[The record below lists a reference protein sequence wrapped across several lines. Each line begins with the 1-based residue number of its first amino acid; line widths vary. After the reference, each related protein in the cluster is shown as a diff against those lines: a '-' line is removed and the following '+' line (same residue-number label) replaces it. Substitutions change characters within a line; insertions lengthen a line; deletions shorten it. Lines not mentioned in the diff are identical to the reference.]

1 MKSRV
6 IVASVAF
13 FVHCALAHAQ
23 APSPQ
28 DPAPQTPPA
37 TPPAP
42 AAQAPAAPDAQ
53 GPTRAAQPPAA
64 PAPAAPAPA
73 AQAPAPA
80 AQGPAPAPQTPPA
93 DEAPLPGTEGLA
105 LPPLAPTGPSQADF
119 TVGDIHVEGLQ
130 RISEGTVYNYLPINI
145 GDHLTPTRVRE
156 AVRALYATGFFRD
169 VQMRREGNTLIVV
182 VLERPSIESFEI
194 TGNKDIKTEDLQKS
208 LRNVG
213 LAAGKTFDRSVLDD
227 VTGYLT
233 DQYFSQGKY
242 GVKIDSHVEEESG
255 NRVKIKIEI
264 KEGSKAKIREINIVG
279 NTRFKEQDILDTL
292 ELKTPN
298 WLSWYK
304 SDDRYAREKLQGDLE
319 KVRNYYMDR
328 GYANF
333 QIDSTQVTISP
344 QKDNMYITV
353 NVEEGDVFKLSEVK
367 LAGTFV
373 VPEAELRRFLLVA
386 PGQIFDRKL
395 ITSTQELIQN
405 RLGADG
411 YAFAKVD
418 PVPTADNKTHEVSL
432 TFFIDPGNRVYV
444 RNITYSG
451 VTRINDS
458 VLRRQMRQLEG
469 GWLANTSLERSKQL
483 IQRLPYVKSVE
494 YETTPVPGSPDLVDT
509 NFKIEEGPAA
519 TLSGGIG
526 YSESFGAQL
535 NGQYVDANWL
545 GSGERIGIDL
555 NTGIYSK
562 VYNISQ
568 TNPYTTIDNLQ
579 RTVSLTYSDVTQFVS
594 HSSDFSSK
602 QISVGLSYAYPIVN
616 DFQYFRFGLSLT
628 SSELLTSTLGSALQA
643 IDWVQHNGK
652 SYSRIGHDDST
663 NAEYLFVGSKF
674 KVAEPQIGWDYD
686 TRNRTLF
693 ADRGTHLTVSVS
705 GTVPGS
711 EVEYWVGDISFR
723 KYIPIWGPWTISLL
737 DAVDYGK
744 SFGKTGLPPYKNYFG
759 GGPDSVRGYRE
770 SFLGPRDQFGNPY
783 GGNMRVTS
791 QTELVIPIPAKWRQS
806 ARVSL
811 FYDMGGIFETDN
823 TVFYGVDGVT
833 PISYKPSYDNLK
845 RSTGLAVEWL
855 APLGLFRFSYGI
867 PLNAKRQVGVN
878 WGDETEGFQFS
889 VGQAF

>member
-1 MKSRV
+1 M
-6 IVASVAF
+6 
-13 FVHCALAHAQ
+13 
-23 APSPQ
+23 
-28 DPAPQTPPA
+28 
-37 TPPAP
+37 
-42 AAQAPAAPDAQ
+42 
-53 GPTRAAQPPAA
+53 
-64 PAPAAPAPA
+64 
-73 AQAPAPA
+73 
-80 AQGPAPAPQTPPA
+80 
-93 DEAPLPGTEGLA
+93 PGTAGLA
-105 LPPLAPTGPSQADF
+105 LPPLAATGPSEAAF

-145 GDHLTPTRVRE
+145 GDHLTPQRVRE

-169 VQMRREGNTLIVV
+169 VQMRRDGNTLIVS

-279 NTRFKEQDILDTL
+279 NTKFKEKDILDTL

-444 RNITYSG
+444 RHIIFNG
-451 VTRINDS
+451 VTKINDE
-458 VLRRQMRQLEG
+458 VLRREMRQLEG
-469 GWLANTSLERSKQL
+469 AWVSNFNLERSKQ
-483 IQRLPYVKSVE
+483 R
-494 YETTPVPGSPDLVDT
+494 
-509 NFKIEEGPAA
+509 
-519 TLSGGIG
+519 
-526 YSESFGAQL
+526 
-535 NGQYVDANWL
+535 
-545 GSGERIGIDL
+545 
-555 NTGIYSK
+555 
-562 VYNISQ
+562 
-568 TNPYTTIDNLQ
+568 
-579 RTVSLTYSDVTQFVS
+579 
-594 HSSDFSSK
+594 
-602 QISVGLSYAYPIVN
+602 
-616 DFQYFRFGLSLT
+616 
-628 SSELLTSTLGSALQA
+628 LQA
-643 IDWVQHNGK
+643 KPYI
-652 SYSRIGHDDST
+652 
-663 NAEYLFVGSKF
+663 E
-674 KVAEPQIGWDYD
+674 KVECG
-686 TRNRTLF
+686 R
-693 ADRGTHLTVSVS
+693 
-705 GTVPGS
+705 
-711 EVEYWVGDISFR
+711 
-723 KYIPIWGPWTISLL
+723 
-737 DAVDYGK
+737 
-744 SFGKTGLPPYKNYFG
+744 
-759 GGPDSVRGYRE
+759 
-770 SFLGPRDQFGNPY
+770 
-783 GGNMRVTS
+783 
-791 QTELVIPIPAKWRQS
+791 
-806 ARVSL
+806 
-811 FYDMGGIFETDN
+811 
-823 TVFYGVDGVT
+823 
-833 PISYKPSYDNLK
+833 
-845 RSTGLAVEWL
+845 
-855 APLGLFRFSYGI
+855 
-867 PLNAKRQVGVN
+867 
-878 WGDETEGFQFS
+878 
-889 VGQAF
+889 